1 MQKIKLMKR
10 KVITMI
16 PEKFL
21 IIFIL
26 QVFLSVICISR
37 KRKILSYI
45 VELLIPGIVIFIELK
60 VMHNP
65 FNIYEIPVYILT
77 YVLAKIII
85 LLIIQL
91 LKLLSFKIISDCA
104 KNKKKVVFYVKVLG
118 RKHFLKFIKRFR
130 TLKYGPSL
138 KLGTPAMVNKVHKG
152 TGVKFDKKG
161 FPMFKSHFTV
171 KLERKYNKASREVHF
186 YQCGKIL
193 YNKAL
198 KNKSFAKKF
207 TNYELKVFSKGEVP
221 ERFTWHHHQDK
232 GVLQLVDYNIHSK
245 VNHVGGF
252 SIWGKE

>member
-1 MQKIKLMKR
+1 
-10 KVITMI
+10 MI

-45 VELLIPGIVIFIELK
+45 VELLIPCVFIIIELK
-60 VMHNP
+60 VIQNL
-65 FNIYEIPVYILT
+65 FNIYEIPIYILT

-91 LKLLSFKIISDCA
+91 LKLLSFKITSNCA
-104 KNKKKVVFYVKVLG
+104 KNKKKIAFYFKILG
-118 RKHFLKFIKRFR
+118 RKHFLNFIKRFR
-130 TLKYGPSL
+130 NLKYGPRL
-138 KLGTPAMVNKVHKG
+138 KLGTPAMVNKVHKT

-161 FPMFKSHFTV
+161 FPMFKSYFTV
-171 KLERKYNKASREVHF
+171 KLERKYFKASREVHF
-186 YQCGKIL
+186 YQAGKIL
-193 YNKAL
+193 YNKAM
-198 KNKSFAKKF
+198 KNKLFAKKF
-207 TNYELKVFSKGEVP
+207 TKQELKAFSKGEVP
-221 ERFTWHHHQDK
+221 AKFTWHHHQDK

-252 SIWGKE
+252 SIWGEE

>member
-1 MQKIKLMKR
+1 MQKINLMKR
-10 KVITMI
+10 KVINMI

-45 VELLIPGIVIFIELK
+45 VEILIPCIVIFIELK
-60 VMHNP
+60 VMRNE

-91 LKLLSFKIISDCA
+91 LKLLSFKITSDCA
-104 KNKKKVVFYVKVLG
+104 KNKKKVAFYLKVLG

-130 TLKYGPSL
+130 NLKYGPSL
-138 KLGTPAMVNKVHKG
+138 KLGTPAMVNKVHKT

-161 FPMFKSHFTV
+161 FPIFKSHFTV
-171 KLERKYNKASREVHF
+171 KLERKYHKASREVHF
-186 YQCGKIL
+186 YQAGRIL
-193 YNKAL
+193 YNKAM

-207 TNYELKVFSKGEVP
+207 TKYELKVFSKGEVP
-221 ERFTWHHHQDK
+221 QRFTWHHHQDK
-232 GVLQLVDYNIHSK
+232 GVLQLVDYNIHFK

-252 SIWGKE
+252 SIWGEK